1 MAGYPM
7 AGMGDQQDRFCVV
20 TDENEAFGPFSSIAG
35 ARAWISDKGFKA
47 TTVTR
52 VLTFKDPEAEPFMLT
67 FTPEEAMG
75 ILIAE
80 FPHDDS
86 EDLETYV
93 YGPDEPENYF
103 AKMAG
108 PQEIIS
114 DYEEFRKG
122 LEPMGSTEVP
132 ASMESDWRNLPLVDL
147 GEIRVE
153 VAPHLKTRF
162 ITAEDVRVEAAATMP
177 LPGAGVDNSGYV
189 RGIEVEKHLAKARIC
204 LQGDVDEQIYLG
216 QLSYLRSQAMKIA
229 ELCTAM
235 MASPTQRTTRYDG

>member
-47 TTVTR
+47 STVTK

-80 FPHDDS
+80 FPNDDS
-86 EDLETYV
+86 EDLETYCF
-93 YGPDEPENYF
+93 GPDDPEDYF

-108 PQEIIS
+108 PQEIIE
-114 DYEEFRKG
+114 DYKMYCREQ
-122 LEPMGSTEVP
+122 EPMGSTV
-132 ASMESDWRNLPLVDL
+132 SMES
-147 GEIRVE
+147 GEIA
-153 VAPHLKTRF
+153 VAPHLKARF
-162 ITAEDVRVEAAATMP
+162 ITAEDVRVEAAASTP